1 MIKKRLCFSI
11 LLIPYFSLISPISA
25 IQGSK
30 DVQRNTNKKEI
41 AEREWLTAFFVV
53 APCMV
58 ELNGQGREK
67 NRGIAMRIKKLE
79 YKRTERSGHN
89 TSKKDHSP
97 GDVGSW
103 KCWQGLNPLATC
115 LDILEIRK
123 AL

>member
-30 DVQRNTNKKEI
+30 DVQRNTDKKEI

-58 ELNGQGREK
+58 ELNG
-67 NRGIAMRIKKLE
+67 
-79 YKRTERSGHN
+79 
-89 TSKKDHSP
+89 
-97 GDVGSW
+97 
-103 KCWQGLNPLATC
+103 
-115 LDILEIRK
+115 
-123 AL
+123 